1 MQLQV
6 LQDKLD
12 REVKL
17 KELDTGAASLL
28 KLEPETDKVV
38 AEIST
43 GNAMATPSK
52 GETSLP
58 AEGRTVLSFG
68 AYLQHNAV
76 YNVDDFGA
84 DRSGVADST
93 PAFLLACA
101 ALQGAGGGILRG
113 KGTYKVTA
121 HAGASLFT
129 FTNLNSIEVD
139 FAQALINDV
148 AVYTGTQEAVLFKF
162 AGCSNITIN
171 GRVSSQVAVTTNSV
185 TTKPRGLVVA
195 RLMQGCRNINVGLD
209 ITGCKVGL
217 QPTKLFSDPA
227 THVSRRIRGRITA
240 SGCYY
245 PYVAQFSGDDVELSI
260 DTDICGRSFY
270 LYGVQSQRL
279 TVRSKNQQVTSVIW
293 AFNGFGC
300 RDVTLN
306 FIDRDSTSNQA
317 AAPRVQLGW
326 GDSTP
331 ATHAGISLTFDVKNP
346 PRSPFAATLEFIKYS
361 DGGTAPDTIGRGHV
375 LDGFTLS
382 GISEQV
388 AGIPHVNQGA
398 GSFASPDLCR
408 NFSVRDFTGIGATS
422 PISFGAGSPI
432 SQLSGRAVFAKVTC
446 GHNIYAFNGTNGEV
460 LFMGCKALN
469 FSAAKSE
476 TDVHTLIDC
485 NATDG
490 TFQATINKVFINT
503 KIGSVLRNDSLLPGR
518 HFLLASK
525 QLTGDI
531 TGAAQNIFKVIPA
544 LATGALFRLKY
555 LLVNDQGDFNPAAR
569 QAVAGV
575 KSWTAIMDG
584 TGAWAVQTI
593 VTADGT
599 ERTLGARPAVLAVSL
614 VNGDATGAF
623 IAVTATN
630 YNNPA
635 GKHQFVLE
643 VVPMTPH
650 TSLIAV

>member
-1 MQLQV
+1 MQLQL
-6 LQDKLD
+6 LQDELD
-12 REVKL
+12 RAVKL
-17 KELDTGAASLL
+17 KELSAGAESLL
-28 KLEPETDKVV
+28 KLKSETGKVGADV
-38 AEIST
+38 ST
-43 GNAMATPSK
+43 GCT
-52 GETSLP
+52 
-58 AEGRTVLSFG
+58 
-68 AYLQHNAV
+68 LQHDAV

-93 PAFLLACA
+93 RAFLLACG
-101 ALQGAGGGILRG
+101 ALQGAAGGILRG

-121 HAGASLFT
+121 HPGASLFT
-129 FTNLNSIEVD
+129 FTSLNNIEVD

-162 AGCSNITIN
+162 AACSNITIN
-171 GRVSSQVAVTTNSV
+171 GRVSSQVAVTASSV

-209 ITGCKVGL
+209 ITGCKAGL

-227 THVSRRIRGRITA
+227 TYVSRQIRGRITA

-245 PYVAQFSGDDVELSI
+245 PYVAQFSGDDADLSI
-260 DTDICGRSFY
+260 NTDVCGRSFY
-270 LYGVQSQRL
+270 LYGVQGQRL
-279 TVRSKNQQVTSVIW
+279 SVRSKNQQVTSVIW

-331 ATHAGISLTFDVKNP
+331 ATHAGINLTFDVKNP
-346 PRSPFAATLEFIKYS
+346 SGSPFGATLEIIKYS
-361 DGGTAPDTIGRGHV
+361 DGGTTPDTTGRGHV
-375 LDGFTLS
+375 LDGFKLS

-388 AGIPHVNQGA
+388 AGVPHVDQGA
-398 GSFASPDLCR
+398 GSFHSPDLCR
-408 NFSVRDFTGIGATS
+408 NFSVRDFTGIGTTS

-432 SQLSGRAVFAKVTC
+432 SQLSGRAVFVNVTC
-446 GHNIYAFNGTNGEV
+446 GHNIYAFNGENGEV

-469 FSAAKSE
+469 FSAKKSE

-555 LLVNDQGDFNPAAR
+555 LLVNDHGDLNSATR
-569 QAVAGV
+569 QEVAGV

-584 TGAWAVQTI
+584 AGAWAIQTI

-630 YNNPA
+630 YNNAA

-643 VVPMTPH
+643 GVPMAPNA
-650 TSLIAV
+650 SLIAV